1 MYTYIYIYITY
12 IIIYIYTD
20 IYHIVMSHIYPNFI
34 ASDRMARL
42 RGTTWVT
49 AGSLF
54 GSVGGNGTSAPN
66 GAPTRQMSGLGG
78 DTEGIG

>member
-1 MYTYIYIYITY
+1 MYTYIYIYY
-12 IIIYIYTD
+12 IYNHIYTD